1 MSRLTKDQIVFIDRY
16 LENSDVNYADLRME
30 MLDHVATT
38 IESQMANGDQRPFYD
53 IFKAY
58 MVQHKAGL
66 LDGKRNITNRLTK
79 ELAVKAMQKFI
90 SLPYIIGI
98 ILLTTVYL
106 LFMQGLGTRNVAVS
120 HLVLVLSA
128 FIGLAV
134 AYEFQRHRN
143 RIPRFSGIE
152 RLGIICGIVIQLV
165 SFTFNIS
172 SLYLESHQI
181 LYALIFS
188 AQLML
193 TIALIQLGLEQF
205 HVYKKRFINS

>member
-1 MSRLTKDQIVFIDRY
+1 MTLITNDQIVFIDRY
-16 LENSDVNYADLRME
+16 LENSDVSYADLRME
-30 MLDHVATT
+30 MVDHVATT

-66 LDGKRNITNRLTK
+66 LDGKRNITKRLTK
-79 ELAVKAMQKFI
+79 ELAVKALRKFI
-90 SLPYIIGI
+90 SLPYIIGFVVLAI
-98 ILLTTVYL
+98 VYL
-106 LFMQGLGTRNVAVS
+106 QFMQSLGTRNVAVS

-128 FIGLAV
+128 FLGLAV
-134 AYEFQRHRN
+134 AYEFQRHRK

-172 SLYLESHQI
+172 SLYLESYQI

-193 TIALIQLGLEQF
+193 TIALIQIGFEQF
-205 HVYKKRFINS
+205 KLFSNRFIRT